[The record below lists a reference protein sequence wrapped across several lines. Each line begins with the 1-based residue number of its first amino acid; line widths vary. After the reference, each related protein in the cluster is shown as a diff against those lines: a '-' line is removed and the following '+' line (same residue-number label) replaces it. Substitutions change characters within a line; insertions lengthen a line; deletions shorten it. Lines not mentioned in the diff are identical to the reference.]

1 MSTSKRSRMQ
11 TLTIYEQEA
20 VSGGIVFI
28 PFIAKVLIVDI
39 AITAFTIGYT
49 QDKVEQFRGD
59 LQCEV

>member
-1 MSTSKRSRMQ
+1 MQ

-20 VSGGIVFI
+20 VSGGIVFV